1 MYVYIF
7 EMLFVLFAGGLLYS
21 KKLSKKA
28 FLIICFFL
36 MSLVLGLR
44 GENVGE
50 DTAHYV
56 EVFEKI
62 TNISWK
68 TLLTSGTDV
77 VYETVWNVDRSM
89 EVGYL
94 LLNKII
100 RIFTDNAQWLLIIV
114 AFITCYFMAKFVYDN
129 CKDVFFPTYIIFC
142 ESFYMQSFN
151 LARQA
156 LAISIGLQ
164 AYTLLKKNNKY
175 SIINALITIF
185 IAFLFHKSAIVL
197 LLLIPIWL
205 IKDNRKWLKL
215 ILIGS
220 VFLPIFVIFLSK
232 IILIAIPRYAGYF
245 ENNYWEAS
253 VGGII
258 ILWIIEIF
266 MIIYIFNKYK
276 NNDGK
281 EVFITTVF
289 TAIYLSLEFVGLK
302 FTVFTR
308 ITLYFRIFLIF
319 LFPYFT
325 KYIRPNSRLLYR
337 IGIIGL
343 LSIFFIRYANT
354 PARLYYFFWQLG
366 G

>member
-1 MYVYIF
+1 MYIYIF
-7 EMLFVLFAGGLLYS
+7 EMLFVLSAGGLLYS
-21 KKLSKKA
+21 KRISKKS

-36 MSLVLGLR
+36 MSIVLGLR

-50 DTAHYV
+50 DTLHYI
-56 EVFEKI
+56 EVFEK
-62 TNISWK
+62 TNNLSWK

-77 VYETVWNVDRSM
+77 VYETVWNVNRSM

-100 RIFTDNAQWLLIIV
+100 GIFTDNGQWLLILV
-114 AFITCYFMAKFVYDN
+114 AFITYFFMAKFVYDN
-129 CKDVFFPTYIIFC
+129 CKDVFFPTYIILC

-175 SIINALITIF
+175 SIINAIITIF

-197 LLLIPIWL
+197 FFLIPIWL

-215 ILIGS
+215 ILLGS
-220 VFLPIFVIFLSK
+220 GFLPLFVIFFSK
-232 IILIAIPRYAGYF
+232 IILIAIPRYASYL
-245 ENNYWEAS
+245 ENNYWENS

-266 MIIYIFNKYK
+266 MIIYIFKKYN

-281 EVFITTVF
+281 EIFITTVL
-289 TAIYLSLEFVGLK
+289 TALYLSLEFIGLK
-302 FTVFTR
+302 FTVFSR

-337 IGIIGL
+337 TGMIVL
-343 LSIFFIRYANT
+343 LSIFFLRYAST
-354 PARLYYFFWQLG
+354 PVRIYYFFWQLG